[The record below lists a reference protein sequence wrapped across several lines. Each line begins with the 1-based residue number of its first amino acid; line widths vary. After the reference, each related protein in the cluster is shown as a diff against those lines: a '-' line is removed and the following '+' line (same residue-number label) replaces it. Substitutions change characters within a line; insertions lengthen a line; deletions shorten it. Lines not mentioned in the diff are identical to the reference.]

1 MKGDFTRNTF
11 DPMNHY
17 SRVLMQQGRV
27 QLDADW
33 NEQGAIL
40 MHYLRSLAADLIG
53 AHGGPGDGFKIVADA
68 ARKND
73 FNISRG
79 HYYVQGVPAENE
91 AENAFYKDQS
101 GFPPLEG
108 GKSYVVYLDVWE
120 RHITFVED
128 DGIREK
134 ALSGPDTATRA
145 KVIWQAKVKE
155 YTRIASH
162 NFKTDYGQFLDFL
175 NNNRAPNV
183 AGLRARAMK
192 SPPGESEPCL
202 IVPEARY
209 RGPENQLYR
218 VEIHTSGEL
227 GLANA
232 TSPTFKWSRE
242 NGSVIFPIKM
252 VEGFKVTLEHPGRDV
267 RFGLKQGDWVEIA
280 NDDSVLQNA
289 PGQLWQIESIDT
301 TSLLVTLKPKTGT
314 AEQPL
319 QVLEGDTRHPLLR
332 RWESPELKV
341 EIPPTNNGW
350 IPLEY
355 GVEVKFGNGTYRSGD
370 YWLIPARTATGDV
383 EWPGPISSPATV
395 PPHGVAHYYAPLAII
410 SLAGDGTV
418 TVAAADD
425 LRRQLIQLWA

>member
-1 MKGDFTRNTF
+1 
-11 DPMNHY
+11 
-17 SRVLMQQGRV
+17 
-27 QLDADW
+27 
-33 NEQGAIL
+33 
-40 MHYLRSLAADLIG
+40 
-53 AHGGPGDGFKIVADA
+53 
-68 ARKND
+68 
-73 FNISRG
+73 
-79 HYYVQGVPAENE
+79 
-91 AENAFYKDQS
+91 
-101 GFPPLEG
+101 
-108 GKSYVVYLDVWE
+108 
-120 RHITFVED
+120 
-128 DGIREK
+128 
-134 ALSGPDTATRA
+134 
-145 KVIWQAKVKE
+145 
-155 YTRIASH
+155 
-162 NFKTDYGQFLDFL
+162 
-175 NNNRAPNV
+175 
-183 AGLRARAMK
+183 
-192 SPPGESEPCL
+192 
-202 IVPEARY
+202 
-209 RGPENQLYR
+209 
-218 VEIHTSGEL
+218 
-227 GLANA
+227 
-232 TSPTFKWSRE
+232 
-242 NGSVIFPIKM
+242 M